1 MNDSA
6 LSRTFEPYD
15 GYGKVFYFNI
25 GPAESGGEPVPWD
38 RAAFAEQ
45 LRRDV
50 EAALSLTSDAGR
62 VIKGPTGD
70 SACWYENDEF
80 LVSVQVDDPEGGPPL
95 DKVPALLMARSRS
108 QERATWELAA
118 DLYRDL
124 CSLDKYLMIV
134 ESKNGDLVTANFD
147 VGDDW

>member
-6 LSRTFEPYD
+6 LSKTFEPYD
-15 GYGKVFYFNI
+15 GYGKDFYFHI
-25 GPAESGGEPVPWD
+25 GPAGGSGEPAPWD

-50 EAALSLTSDAGR
+50 EAALSLTADAGR
-62 VIKGPTGD
+62 VITGPTGD
-70 SACWYENDEF
+70 SARWYDNDEL
-80 LVSVQVDDPEGGPPL
+80 LVSVNVGDPEGDPL
-95 DKVPALLMARSRS
+95 LDRVPALLMARSRS

-124 CSLDKYLMIV
+124 CALGTYLVIV
-134 ESKNGDLVTANFD
+134 DSHNGDLVTANFD